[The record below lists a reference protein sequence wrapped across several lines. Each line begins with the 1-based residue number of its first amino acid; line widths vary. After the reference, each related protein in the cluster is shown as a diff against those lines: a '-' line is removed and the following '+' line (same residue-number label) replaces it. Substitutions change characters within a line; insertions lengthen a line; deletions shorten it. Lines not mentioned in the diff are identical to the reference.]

1 MANIGVLIEADSTG
15 VKIANY
21 GVMTAAQGEGHQ
33 IVAFVMGIEAMACTE
48 ILGPYGA
55 SQVVELRSQ
64 GENLAKSPDLQAGLI
79 IDAIKEYHIDFLFGL
94 CSSKGKDIMARVA
107 AQTGASLAQDCL
119 SVNVADRT
127 VVKPFFSGRTTATLQ
142 LHGALALCTIRPN
155 AIEAKKAPATATAS
169 VFSSARKDDGRLVV
183 KEVKKNPSGRV
194 DISEAN
200 IIITGG
206 RPLGSA
212 DNFKILGKCADTLG
226 GAVGASRVA
235 VDLGYASHSMQVG
248 QTGKTVSPRLYIAC
262 GLSGS
267 VQHFA
272 GMKTAKII
280 VAINND
286 KDAPIFQKCNYGIIG
301 DLFKVVPAL
310 TEALTKS

>member
-1 MANIGVLIEADSTG
+1 MAHIGVLIETDSTG
-15 VKIANY
+15 VKVANF
-21 GVMTAAQGEGHQ
+21 GVLTAAQGDGNQ
-33 IVAFVMGIEAMACTE
+33 ITAFVMDTTAAACSE
-48 ILGPYGA
+48 ILGRYGA
-55 SQVVELRSQ
+55 SKVVEVSAQSGDL
-64 GENLAKSPDLQAGLI
+64 NKSPDLQAGLML
-79 IDAIKEYHIDFLFGL
+79 DAINEYKVDFLLGL
-94 CSSKGKDIMARVA
+94 CSSKGKDLMARIA
-107 AQTGASLAQDCL
+107 ALADAPLAQDCL
-119 SVNVADRT
+119 SVNFAART
-127 VVKPFFSGRTTATLQ
+127 VVKPFFSGRTNATLQ
-142 LHGALALCTIRPN
+142 LNGALCLCTIRPN
-155 AIEAKKAPATATAS
+155 AIEEKPLPVSAETAT
-169 VFSSARKDDGRLVV
+169 FSSTRQADARLVI
-183 KEVKKNPSGRV
+183 KEVKTSQSGRV

-212 DNFKILGKCADTLG
+212 DNFQILGKCADTVG

-272 GMKTAKII
+272 GMKTSKVI

-286 KDAPIFQKCNYGIIG
+286 KDAPIFQKCDYGIIG
-301 DLFKVVPAL
+301 DLFEVVPAL
-310 TEALTKS
+310 TEALAKR